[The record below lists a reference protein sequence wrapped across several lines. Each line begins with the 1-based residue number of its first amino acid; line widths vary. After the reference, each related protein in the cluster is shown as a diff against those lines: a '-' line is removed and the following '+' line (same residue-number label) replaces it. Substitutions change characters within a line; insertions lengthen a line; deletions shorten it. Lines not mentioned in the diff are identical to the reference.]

1 MKKLFFSFALIV
13 ILLFSSIT
21 PVSAA
26 GFPIPTAIGGP
37 EEVLP
42 ASEETQWVFQ
52 IKDGQLQKR
61 LWSLTYQRWLTD
73 WIDVE

>member
-1 MKKLFFSFALIV
+1 MKKLFFSFTLIV

-26 GFPIPTAIGGP
+26 DFPAPTAIESP

-61 LWSLTYQRWLTD
+61 LWSRTYQRGLTE